1 MKTKVIRIEKE
12 SGESSELD
20 FNEALERLCLHY
32 SKHTVILY
40 GICIRNHFK
49 KYLLSGKSMET
60 TKAIYKLK

>member
-1 MKTKVIRIEKE
+1 MKRKVIRIEKE

-20 FNEALERLCLHY
+20 FNQALQILCLHY
-32 SKHTVILY
+32 SKFTIILY
-40 GICIRNHFK
+40 DICIKNHFK